1 MILKCFHTFLL
12 FLILFTSCKVDPKV
26 KPLVNPNELKE
37 IIPPGWP
44 EPVYKFQN
52 NPISK
57 PVFELGRSLFY
68 DPILSS
74 DSTVSCE
81 SCHQQFVA
89 FAHSDHALSHGVA
102 NQLTTRNAPAL
113 FNLNWHPLF
122 MHDGGVNHIE
132 VQPLAPINNP
142 VEMGETTSNV
152 VKKLKRSARY
162 RKMFEDAF
170 GKNVEISDYYML
182 KALAQFMGLMYSYN
196 SKYDRV
202 KRGEDEFSSDEN
214 SGYQVFKLKCSQCH
228 PEPLFTD
235 FQFRSIGL
243 SVNPA
248 LIDSGRAHITGNPND
263 RYKFK
268 TPSLRNITLTAP
280 YMHDGRFLTIDQ
292 CLQHYV
298 SGITNT
304 VNLAPELASGIPLS
318 TSEIQHLKSF
328 LHTLTDYTF
337 IQDPKFSNPHAN

>member
-1 MILKCFHTFLL
+1 MRVVFIPIILVFFFL
-12 FLILFTSCKVDPKV
+12 SCKVDPKV
-26 KPLVNPNELKE
+26 KPHFDENELKE
-37 IIPPGWP
+37 IIPTGWP
-44 EPVYKFQN
+44 EPVYRFQN
-52 NPISK
+52 NPINK
-57 PVFELGRSLFY
+57 ATFELGRALFY
-68 DPILSS
+68 DPILSV

-102 NQLTTRNAPAL
+102 NQLTTRNSPAL

-142 VEMGETTSNV
+142 IEMGENTV
-152 VKKLKRSARY
+152 HVIKKLRRSARY
-162 RKMFEDAF
+162 KKMFEDAF
-170 GKNVEISDYYML
+170 GKGAEINDAQML
-182 KALAQFMGLMYSYN
+182 KALAQFMALMYSYN

-202 KRGEDEFSSDEN
+202 KRGEAEFHQDELE
-214 SGYQVFKLKCSQCH
+214 GYQIFQQKCNQCH
-228 PEPLFTD
+228 KEPLFSD
-235 FQFRSIGL
+235 FQFRNNGL

-248 LIDSGRAHITGNPND
+248 INDSGRAHITGLPSD

-280 YMHDGRFLTIDQ
+280 YMHDGRFNTLDQ

-304 VNLAPELASGIPLS
+304 VNLAPELQGGIPL
-318 TSEIQHLKSF
+318 TPSEIQKLKAF
-328 LHTLTDYTF
+328 LATLTDYTLLT
-337 IQDPKFSNPHAN
+337 DKKFSNPYAN